1 MTWQDLKNYIETQ
14 SKLNKD
20 FLKQDVCVYDYNDG
34 EEHVADLIELLNE
47 KLEDNDSG
55 WVSYITINDEVENGK
70 VKKASIA

>member
-34 EEHVADLIELLNE
+34 EEHVADIIELLNE